1 MYTIFAD
8 GFHDG
13 YGLALAKV
21 MNYPDVVCSPRGQKI
36 NECLNVCMEIKDVS
50 LNSFKNPARDLPK
63 DYLYKEL
70 ILYYSGANEAEAF
83 GKASKF
89 WNQLVNPDYHTVNS
103 AYGHLIFKVR
113 DAYHPLFGN
122 QALTQWEWVRHCL
135 IKDKDSRQAVMH
147 YNRPSHQWFGN
158 KDFVCTMSN
167 QFFIRS
173 NKLYLTTYI
182 RSNDCIKGITFD
194 IPWFISLMYVMK
206 NELQAFYPELE
217 LGSYTHFAGSL
228 HIYERD
234 FELVNNMLKNE
245 FIHDSIKM
253 PEVTDNPILNPNSAW
268 INYLKDELK
277 KYDNIKFIE

>member
-50 LNSFKNPARDLPK
+50 LNSFKNSARDLPK

-70 ILYYSGANEAEAF
+70 ILYYSGANDVESF

-89 WNQLVNPDYHTVNS
+89 WNQLVNPDNHTVNS

-113 DAYHPLFGN
+113 DAYHPLFGS

-135 IKDKDSRQAVMH
+135 ITDKDSRQAVMH
-147 YNRPSHQWFGN
+147 YNRPSHQWFDN
-158 KDFVCTMSN
+158 KDFVAKMTSKDT
-167 QFFIRS
+167 
-173 NKLYLTTYI
+173 NKPT
-182 RSNDCIKGITFD
+182 
-194 IPWFISLMYVMK
+194 V
-206 NELQAFYPELE
+206 A
-217 LGSYTHFAGSL
+217 
-228 HIYERD
+228 
-234 FELVNNMLKNE
+234 V
-245 FIHDSIKM
+245 
-253 PEVTDNPILNPNSAW
+253 V
-268 INYLKDELK
+268 
-277 KYDNIKFIE
+277 

>member
-8 GFHDG
+8 GFHDA

-70 ILYYSGANEAEAF
+70 ILYYSGANDVGSF

-89 WNQLVNPDYHTVNS
+89 WNQLVNPDNHTVNS
-103 AYGHLIFKVR
+103 AYGHLIYKVR
-113 DAYHPLFGN
+113 DAYNPLFGN
-122 QALTQWEWVRHCL
+122 QALTQWDWAKTCL

-147 YNRPSHQWFGN
+147 YNRPGHQWFGN

-173 NKLYLTTYI
+173 NRLYLTTYI
-182 RSNDCIKGITFD
+182 RSQDVFFGMTYD
-194 IPWFISLMYVMK
+194 VPWFISLMYVMR
-206 NELQAFYPELE
+206 NELLAIYPELE
-217 LGSYTHFAGSL
+217 LGTYTHFAGSL
-228 HIYERD
+228 HAYERNFD
-234 FELVNNMLKNE
+234 ILTKMDLQKFEP
-245 FIHDSIKM
+245 DSIEM
-253 PEVTDNPILNPNSAW
+253 PAIDDNPILNPTSPW
-268 INYLKDELK
+268 IISLHN
-277 KYDNIKFIE
+277 KFFVE